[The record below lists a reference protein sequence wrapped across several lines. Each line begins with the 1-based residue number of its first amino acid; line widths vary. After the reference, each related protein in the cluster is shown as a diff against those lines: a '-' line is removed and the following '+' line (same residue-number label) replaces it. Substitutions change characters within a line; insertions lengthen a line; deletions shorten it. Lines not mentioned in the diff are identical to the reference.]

1 MKSNVT
7 DGGTLAAE
15 GMEPKGTIV
24 LLTRLAKVVHR
35 RSSDEMLGMR
45 FRQFVL
51 LSTLRDRAPTPQ
63 QDLCETLWLD
73 PNNCVLLLNE
83 LEAAGLAER
92 RRDPTDRRR
101 HVVDITPAGVR
112 ALERAERA
120 QEGLEDQVLAALS
133 PEERATLRRLLLAAL
148 ESPAHEAAVPAAA
161 AGARHS

>member
-1 MKSNVT
+1 
-7 DGGTLAAE
+7 
-15 GMEPKGTIV
+15 MEPKGTIV

-101 HVVDITPAGVR
+101 HVVDITPAGMR

-148 ESPAHEAAVPAAA
+148 ESSAHEAAVPAAA
-161 AGARHS
+161 PGARH

>member
-1 MKSNVT
+1 
-7 DGGTLAAE
+7 
-15 GMEPKGTIV
+15 
-24 LLTRLAKVVHR
+24 
-35 RSSDEMLGMR
+35 MLGMR

-148 ESPAHEAAVPAAA
+148 ESSAHEAAVSTAAP
-161 AGARHS
+161 GARHS